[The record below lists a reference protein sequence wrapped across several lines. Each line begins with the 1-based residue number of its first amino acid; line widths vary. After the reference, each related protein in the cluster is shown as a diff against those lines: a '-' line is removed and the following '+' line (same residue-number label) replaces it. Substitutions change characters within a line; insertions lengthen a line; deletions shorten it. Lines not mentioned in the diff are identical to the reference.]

1 MVALSLPGARRLEEP
16 LGGRRL
22 DVLLAD
28 LGLNP
33 VQLDRDPRRSGS
45 SPDDAPLDD
54 ADSLGCTRSSTADD
68 PPDLR
73 GLAEPAVYLDRAA
86 GEHLC
91 ADHLTA
97 RIEATFRATL
107 RGPGGLSGGE
117 RVAVAFSG
125 GKDSSVLLHLLA
137 SLAAPELGL
146 ALVAV
151 TVDEGIAGYRDET
164 IAWARTLADRLGVE
178 HRVIGFEEACG
189 SDLDILVRGREG
201 RACTIC
207 GVLRRRLLQQ
217 AAHELGAER
226 LATGHCLDDEAESV
240 VMNWLR
246 GDLYRVAGAR
256 PTGGESMVPRTK
268 PLARLPEKEVVSHA
282 RSSTTSPPSPSAPCA
297 PRAPAPVSAAWS
309 TAPSASRRERSP
321 ASSRARP
328 GSKARLR
335 GRRRPASRPAPTAA
349 SPSSARPCRACALL
363 GGALEKH

>member
-1 MVALSLPGARRLEEP
+1 MTHPTCAA
-16 LGGRRL
+16 
-22 DVLLAD
+22 
-28 LGLNP
+28 
-33 VQLDRDPRRSGS
+33 
-45 SPDDAPLDD
+45 
-54 ADSLGCTRSSTADD
+54 C
-68 PPDLR
+68 
-73 GLAEPAVYLDRAA
+73 AEPAVYLDRAA

-97 RIEATFRATL
+97 RVEATFRATL

-189 SDLDILVRGREG
+189 SDLDVLVRGREG
-201 RACTIC
+201 RACTVC

-217 AAHELGAER
+217 AAHELGADR

-268 PLARLPEKEVVSHA
+268 PLARLPEKEVVSYALLHDLAPELPECPYAHHA
-282 RSSTTSPPSPSAPCA
+282 LRSGIRGLVHRAERQSPG
-297 PRAPAPVSAAWS
+297 
-309 TAPSASRRERSP
+309 TL
-321 ASSRARP
+321 ARIVA
-328 GSKARLR
+328 GQSELEGRLR
-335 GRRRPASRPAPTAA
+335 GLLPPADFSTCPDCGEPVLGG
-349 SPSSARPCRACALL
+349 PCRACTLL